1 MFDKFLQR
9 LDLKAEK
16 VFLDKNPQTS
26 KSNGVAW
33 FHSSDKNM
41 LIRALRLRFANWG
54 LETFLMGFTYEE
66 WHHEESEIRER
77 IKY

>member
-16 VFLDKNPQTS
+16 VFLDKNPQTF

-33 FHSSDKNM
+33 FQSSDKNM

-54 LETFLMGFTYEE
+54 
-66 WHHEESEIRER
+66 
-77 IKY
+77 